1 MSAFWLIAA
10 LFVLGAL
17 ASVLPPLLSRRER
30 HGPTAEATNALAL
43 RASLEEIDADYA
55 GGALA
60 REQWEDAR
68 REMQRRVLEE
78 VPAHDA
84 SPAAGGGR
92 RAAAVLA
99 VLLPA
104 AVFGLYLH
112 LGSPDSIDASPTAGH
127 AAANADFERLAT
139 NLAQRLAATPEDAD
153 GWIMLARTQMALERH
168 DAAAAAYARAAALRP
183 QDADLLGD
191 YADALARAQGGLG
204 GEPERIIAR
213 ALEADPENL
222 SALALS
228 GSAAFERGDYAG
240 AVRAW
245 EKLQGRLPADS
256 EPALALHERLREAR
270 QLGNLPAPPTAAA
283 AEAAAPMAVISGTV
297 RIAPALAD
305 RAAPEDTVFVFAR
318 PETGSRMPLAL
329 TRLRVRDLPAAFRL
343 DESTAMG
350 GGAGTSGAG
359 QVVVVARISKS
370 GDAAP
375 ASGDLEGTSAPVAPG
390 SSDVIVDVSRVIP

>member
-17 ASVLPPLLSRRER
+17 ASVLPPLLSRRAR
-30 HGPTAEATNALAL
+30 HGPTPEATNALAL
-43 RASLEEIDADYA
+43 RASLAEIDADYA
-55 GGALA
+55 AGALA

-68 REMQRRVLEE
+68 REVQRRVLEE

-84 SPAAGGGR
+84 RPAAGGGR
-92 RAAAVLA
+92 RAAALLA

-104 AVFGLYLH
+104 AVFALYLH
-112 LGSPDSIDASPTAGH
+112 LGSPDSIDARPAPGH

-139 NLAQRLAATPEDAD
+139 NLAERLAATPEDAD

-183 QDADLLGD
+183 RDADLLGD

-245 EKLQGRLPADS
+245 ERLQGRLPEGS
-256 EPALALHERLREAR
+256 EPALALGERLREAR
-270 QLGNLPAPPTAAA
+270 QLGNLPAPPAAA
-283 AEAAAPMAVISGTV
+283 DTAAPMAAISGTV
-297 RIAPALAD
+297 RIAPVLAD

-359 QVVVVARISKS
+359 RVVVVARVSKS

-390 SSDVIVDVSRVIP
+390 SSDVIIDVSRVIP

>member
-1 MSAFWLIAA
+1 MSAFWPIAA

-17 ASVLPPLLSRRER
+17 ASVLAPLLSRRER
-30 HGPTAEATNALAL
+30 RGPTAGATNALAL

-55 GGALA
+55 AGTLA
-60 REQWEDAR
+60 REQWEGAR
-68 REMQRRVLEE
+68 QEMQRRVLEE

-84 SPAAGGGR
+84 RPAAGGGR
-92 RAAAVLA
+92 RAAALLA

-112 LGSPDSIDASPTAGH
+112 LGRPDGIDARPAPGH
-127 AAANADFERLAT
+127 AAANTDFERLAA
-139 NLAQRLAATPEDAD
+139 NLAERLAATPEDAD

-183 QDADLLGD
+183 QDPDLLGD
-191 YADALARAQGGLG
+191 YADALARAQGGLS

-245 EKLQGRLPADS
+245 EKLQGRLPAGS
-256 EPALALHERLREAR
+256 EPALALQERLREAR
-270 QLGNLPAPPTAAA
+270 QRGNLPAPPPAADTT
-283 AEAAAPMAVISGTV
+283 APMAVISGTV
-297 RIAPALAD
+297 RIAPALAE
-305 RAAPEDTVFVFAR
+305 RAAPGDTVFVFAR

-329 TRLRVRDLPAAFRL
+329 TRLRVSDLPAAFRL

-359 QVVVVARISKS
+359 RVVVVARVSKS

-390 SSDVIVDVSRVIP
+390 SSDVTVDVSRVIP

>member
-43 RASLEEIDADYA
+43 RASLAEIDADYA
-55 GGALA
+55 AGALA

-68 REMQRRVLEE
+68 REVQRRVLEE

-84 SPAAGGGR
+84 RPAAGGGR
-92 RAAAVLA
+92 RAAALLA

-112 LGSPDSIDASPTAGH
+112 LGSPDSIDARPAPGH

-139 NLAQRLAATPEDAD
+139 NLAERLAATPADAD

-183 QDADLLGD
+183 RDAELLGD
-191 YADALARAQGGLG
+191 YADALARAQGGLA

-245 EKLQGRLPADS
+245 EKLQGRLPEGS
-256 EPALALHERLREAR
+256 EPALALRERLREAR
-270 QLGNLPAPPTAAA
+270 QLGNLPAPPPAAD
-283 AEAAAPMAVISGTV
+283 AAAPMAAISGTV
-297 RIAPALAD
+297 RIAPVLAD

-359 QVVVVARISKS
+359 RVVVVARVSKS